1 MLKGKKIL
9 AVIPARGGS
18 KRLKNKNLLPLL
30 HKPLITWTMQAAQE
44 SLYIDAI
51 VVSTDSKEIAEEA
64 KRFGLQTPFMRP
76 SELSDDEARSIDV
89 VRHAI
94 QWLKEYE
101 GKSFDYVVL
110 LQPTSP
116 LRNAKHIDS
125 ALLQLHNQG
134 ADAVVSVCENEHSP
148 LWSNVLPKNQSL
160 ENFLKPEY
168 INSRSQDLAQFYRLN
183 GALYICDVSRLLKE
197 DTFFIR
203 DNIYAYIMEQ
213 IDSVDIDTKL
223 DFLLAEA
230 ILKEKENENA
240 K

>member
-1 MLKGKKIL
+1 MLKDKRIL

-18 KRLKNKNLLPLL
+18 KRLKNKNLLFLS
-30 HKPLITWTMQAAQE
+30 HKPLIAWTMQAAQE
-44 SLYIDAI
+44 SLYIDEI
-51 VVSTDSKEIAEEA
+51 IVSTDSKEIAKEA
-64 KRFGLQTPFMRP
+64 NRFGLQTPFVRP
-76 SELSDDEARSIDV
+76 SELSGDEARSIDV

-94 QWLKEYE
+94 QWLKEHE

-125 ALLQLHNQG
+125 ALLQLHNQS

-148 LWSNVLPKNQSL
+148 LWSNVLPENQSL

-183 GALYICDVSRLLKE
+183 GAIYICDVSRLLKE
-197 DTFFIR
+197 DTFFIK
-203 DNIYAYIMEQ
+203 DKIYAYIMEQ
-213 IDSVDIDTKL
+213 MDSVDIDTLL
-223 DFLLAEA
+223 DFLVAET
-230 ILKEKENENA
+230 ILKYKENESA